1 MTTMHVLYAGCFA
14 LFLLLFWQ
22 IYNARALFGTGRPVR
37 LPWLYA
43 LLAIGSALLQ
53 MYFMHIGRHIS
64 TTYVVL
70 LICMVGAF
78 GALNT
83 EYLYVNYLNAIT
95 LSLALVSLRALVTS
109 LLSLGM
115 SVSMSTIMQT
125 TSHRMQTMLAALV
138 IMNLY
143 FLFFPISAKS
153 AGLWAQFFAQKG
165 LVRSMST
172 VGTIMFFYQAFCAE
186 AFYYN
191 LNFFWFIF
199 LHLLGTVL
207 ILVGYFTVLRHTVAS
222 VAWLHEAWRL
232 QTLEQLLQ
240 KQLSHYRAFSQYT
253 SSIRR
258 FKHDYNKIIS
268 VVRSLLYAGQ
278 GEKALAVLEDMDH
291 LIQDD
296 IMVHHPFSNN
306 MLVDAAMQEL
316 ANECLEKDIAFD
328 ANIYVPASLALSQ
341 MDMSCFFLGLC
352 TQLMMRCQT
361 AAAGNAPRHIT
372 VTGEGVEAWFIVS
385 GEASFDSPFLDE
397 TDDAIDIEVN
407 PASSSLAFLR
417 KIAKKYGGFVQI
429 ESSESKKIFRLKA
442 YLSASMPRSCD

>member
-143 FLFFPISAKS
+143 FLFSPFRPNRL
-153 AGLWAQFFAQKG
+153 GFG
-165 LVRSMST
+165 RS
-172 VGTIMFFYQAFCAE
+172 
-186 AFYYN
+186 
-191 LNFFWFIF
+191 
-199 LHLLGTVL
+199 
-207 ILVGYFTVLRHTVAS
+207 
-222 VAWLHEAWRL
+222 
-232 QTLEQLLQ
+232 
-240 KQLSHYRAFSQYT
+240 FS
-253 SSIRR
+253 RR
-258 FKHDYNKIIS
+258 
-268 VVRSLLYAGQ
+268 
-278 GEKALAVLEDMDH
+278 KALCV
-291 LIQDD
+291 
-296 IMVHHPFSNN
+296 PCPP
-306 MLVDAAMQEL
+306 L
-316 ANECLEKDIAFD
+316 AQL
-328 ANIYVPASLALSQ
+328 
-341 MDMSCFFLGLC
+341 CFFI
-352 TQLMMRCQT
+352 RHF
-361 AAAGNAPRHIT
+361 APKR
-372 VTGEGVEAWFIVS
+372 FI
-385 GEASFDSPFLDE
+385 
-397 TDDAIDIEVN
+397 II
-407 PASSSLAFLR
+407 
-417 KIAKKYGGFVQI
+417 
-429 ESSESKKIFRLKA
+429 
-442 YLSASMPRSCD
+442 